1 MEHESQKVQQ
11 IQFWHHMATGCHQL
25 GNVLYSRTGR
35 LGLQFS
41 SKQPPEN
48 QIRLKLIVATTTA
61 SEMVYTPWVTLA
73 LLDRLGGN
81 DKSHFHLELIDLG
94 PTKLV

>member
-11 IQFWHHMATGCHQL
+11 IHFWHHTATGYHQL
-25 GNVLYSRTGR
+25 GHVLYSRTGR

-41 SKQPPEN
+41 SKRPPEN
-48 QIRLKLIVATTTA
+48 QIWLKLVATTTA

-73 LLDRLGGN
+73 LLDSLGWN
-81 DKSHFHLELIDLG
+81 DESYFHLELLD
-94 PTKLV
+94 